1 MSYLDR
7 IAECNVFDL
16 SGFRPFHVGGRRVG
30 HVSARFAGV
39 LAPHGDAF
47 AVTDAGVAL
56 APGLDSYADRTAA
69 VDAALRRV
77 REQGEIPEWCDEPY
91 PVGTAYHET
100 PLFQIERAAASRLG
114 IRSYGI
120 HINAFVRKPD
130 GIHMWI
136 ARRATDKTT
145 YPGMLDNAIA
155 GGQPVGIGL
164 MENVI
169 KESQEEAGI
178 PESLARNAVAIGA
191 VTYTMQEGEK
201 LMPDVLFNYDLELP
215 ADFTPVNTDG
225 EVAEFMLLPAA
236 EVMRLT
242 ERTREFKF
250 NCALVNIDFF
260 IRHGL
265 IPPDHPDYLA
275 IQTGLRQ

>member
-7 IAECNVFDL
+7 IAECNRHDL
-16 SGFRPFHVGGRRVG
+16 TGFLPFTVAGTRVG
-30 HVSARFAGV
+30 HVSHRFASVVG
-39 LAPHGDAF
+39 AQDDAF
-47 AVTDAGVAL
+47 IVTGDGVAL
-56 APGLDSYADRTAA
+56 AGGLDDYAARTKA
-69 VDAALRRV
+69 VDAALRRL
-77 REQGEIPEWCDEPY
+77 REAGEIPEWCDEPY
-91 PVGTAYHET
+91 PVGTDFHAPSY
-100 PLFQIERAAASRLG
+100 FQIERAAASRFG

-120 HINAFVRKPD
+120 HINAFVRKAD

-136 ARRATDKTT
+136 ARRAHDKTT

-169 KESQEEAGI
+169 KESREEADV
-178 PESLARNAVAIGA
+178 PEALAACAVPIGA
-191 VTYTMQEGEK
+191 VSYTMQEGEK
-201 LMPDVLFNYDLELP
+201 MMPDVLFNYDLELP
-215 ADFTPVNTDG
+215 EDFTPRNTDG
-225 EVAEFMLLPAA
+225 EVSEFMLLPVA

-242 ERTREFKF
+242 EQTTEFKF

-265 IPPDHPDYLA
+265 VGPEHPDYLA
-275 IQTGLRQ
+275 IQAGLRK